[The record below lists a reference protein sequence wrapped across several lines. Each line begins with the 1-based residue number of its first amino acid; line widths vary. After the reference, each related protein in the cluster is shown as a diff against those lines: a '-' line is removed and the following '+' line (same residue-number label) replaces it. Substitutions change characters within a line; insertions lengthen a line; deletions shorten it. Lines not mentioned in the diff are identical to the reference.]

1 MAVTIKVYDYD
12 SATLLEKRDT
22 SAVGKIVYTG
32 RNDLVDIEEE
42 DLADTDGDTRLSVNN
57 FRWWIGCQHAIRL
70 VWRNGEEVILKPDRD
85 ILIRDDKKCI
95 DEIVDYFRKLI
106 DNKFEYM
113 PFGEPGFKLELSG
126 AETEFMDI

>member
-1 MAVTIKVYDYD
+1 MAITIKVYDYN

-32 RNDLVDIEEE
+32 RNDLVSIE
-42 DLADTDGDTRLSVNN
+42 DYVDGSDDSYLTVND
-57 FRWWIGCQHAIRL
+57 FGWWIGCQHAIKL

-85 ILIRDDKKCI
+85 ILIHDDKKCI
-95 DEIVDYFRKLI
+95 DEIVDYLRKLI

-113 PFGEPGFKLELSG
+113 PFGEPRIKLELSG

>member
-1 MAVTIKVYDYD
+1 MAVTIKVYDYN

-22 SAVGKIVYTG
+22 STVGKIVYTG
-32 RNDLVDIEEE
+32 RNDLVDIEE
-42 DLADTDGDTRLSVNN
+42 DLADADGDKHLRVND
-57 FRWWIGCQHAIRL
+57 FGWWIGYQHAIRL

-85 ILIRDDKKCI
+85 ITIHDDKKCI

-113 PFGEPGFKLELSG
+113 PFSEPGFKLELSG

>member
-1 MAVTIKVYDYD
+1 MAITIKIYDYN

-22 SAVGKIVYTG
+22 CAAAEIRYTG
-32 RNDLVDIEEE
+32 RNDSVSIGK
-42 DLADTDGDTRLSVNN
+42 DLADDGGDAYLSVND
-57 FRWWIGCQHAIRL
+57 FSWWIGCQHAIRL
-70 VWRNGEEVILKPDRD
+70 VWGNGEEVILKPDRD
-85 ILIRDDKKCI
+85 ILIHDDKKRKA
-95 DEIVDYFRKLI
+95 EILDYFRKLI